1 MAPEVRFSDGPL
13 RILLGKLGLL
23 SFPLSFQ
30 LGLVGPEPRVRHL
43 LAATG
48 EASPPADAL
57 PAGEAAPADG
67 LAPLGASLGLRVPP
81 GHAAGELLQ
90 GTTQRHDRIHHRGL
104 FCANV
109 RGRSRALLHHRMRQF
124 LKLALVC
131 KFGPAQTLG
140 WKKCHCLNAE
150 CIEPGCRT
158 ASSPATRV
166 PAHTCDSAAVCS
178 YEDLT
183 HDLAGD

>member
-1 MAPEVRFSDGPL
+1 MGEQPTHAGDILIRIKQACLVKCLKKTESTSSVITEAAWAQDFFFLNFTQATEVL
-13 RILLGKLGLL
+13 
-23 SFPLSFQ
+23 PLSFQ
-30 LGLVGPEPRVRHL
+30 LSLVGPEPRVRHL

-90 GTTQRHDRIHHRGL
+90 GTTQRHDGIHHRGL

-109 RGRSRALLHHRMRQF
+109 RGRSRALLHHR
-124 LKLALVC
+124 
-131 KFGPAQTLG
+131 
-140 WKKCHCLNAE
+140 
-150 CIEPGCRT
+150 
-158 ASSPATRV
+158 TR
-166 PAHTCDSAAVCS
+166 HSF
-178 YEDLT
+178 
-183 HDLAGD
+183 